1 MASRYYRTLEEEAL
15 DPRYDEAS
23 PFEGAPEPY
32 DTPQESPFDSPPSVE
47 QAKAT
52 KPEQKG
58 SPFDEVDPRVKALDE
73 QIASRPR
80 SIGGIIAAFSPH
92 GDRTMANLMA
102 QRHLVGQ
109 EVHGDQQL
117 KRQLESSRMM
127 QESAYKRA
135 EAMQAAAEAR
145 ARAQVGA
152 AGVRGNAQV
161 TTGAGHDTARVEAAR
176 IGAGARTGA
185 AQIAADSR
193 DYATDNRQPSAGPR
207 ASRAPANPQ
216 IPVLQAELKQIA
228 KALNDPNLSATDQQ
242 KALLA
247 ARYQDRLEKLQQ
259 LSGQPAPA
267 PSAAP
272 STAPS
277 VQQSAAPTISS
288 HGDSGDLGPAASNAQ
303 EGQTGTVT
311 LPDGTRARVIVK
323 NGRYI
328 RG

>member
-80 SIGGIIAAFSPH
+80 SIGGIIAAFSPQ

-117 KRQLESSRMM
+117 KRQLESSRML

-161 TTGAGHDTARVEAAR
+161 TTGAGHDTARVEAAK

-185 AQIAADSR
+185 AQIAAASR

-216 IPVLQAELKQIA
+216 IPVLQAELKQLS
-228 KALNDPNLSATDQQ
+228 KAINDPNITDDQ
-242 KALLA
+242 KLPLM
-247 ARYQDRLEKLQQ
+247 RKYNLRRQQ
-259 LSGQPAPA
+259 LEQMTGQPAAA

-272 STAPS
+272 PTAPGVKAS
-277 VQQSAAPTISS
+277 GAAQDNDP
-288 HGDSGDLGPAASNAQ
+288 LG
-303 EGQTGTVT
+303 
-311 LPDGTRARVIVK
+311 
-323 NGRYI
+323 I
-328 RG
+328 R